1 MLVAEFFKV
10 LGGLL
15 VFLGDDFKVRLDR
28 VHADDVVVLRQI
40 HTVHTAGVASHGAHF
55 GFAEEDGLAVMAR
68 EEDHLLAVG
77 ELGADEFVLGL
88 EVDRDDARRMR
99 VGKFGERGF
108 FHRAEL
114 RGHEDIAP
122 FFLQLL
128 GGDERGQLFVFLELH
143 EVGDGFAARG
153 RRGFRKLVN
162 LQPVNAALRSKQEN
176 VAVRRGNEEMLD
188 KVLFP
193 GLRADAAFA
202 PAGLVAV
209 DLDRRA
215 LDVARV
221 AYGNEHVGIG
231 DQVFELDLVD
241 LVDDL
246 SAPVISVGLVNF
258 PQLAG
263 DDALQ
268 FPLARKDFLE
278 FGDPVADRFQLL
290 QNFVDRKLGQAVQLE
305 FEDSVDLH
313 VRQGQAARAAR
324 TFDFRRALQAVLAAV
339 ELDARNL
346 ARLAVLGD
354 GEVLLAEILEQVFPR
369 VGAAG
374 AAADD
379 ANRHVEVVEG
389 DLVAEQD
396 VFPLAG
402 LAQLIAR
409 TARDDVA
416 AVLDKKPH
424 EFKQAHLAGLA
435 AHDRQQDHAERLL
448 HLGVLE
454 EIVQDELRFFAA
466 LQLDDNAHAIAV
478 ALVADVS
485 NAFDLFV
492 GDEFRDALDE
502 LGFVNLVRNFG
513 DDNVFAILAGFFDC
527 RLGAHGEAA
536 AAGLVGL
543 LDAFAA
549 GDVAAG
555 RKVRAGNELHRFLQC
570 EFRLFD
576 HRDRGVNHFAEV
588 VGRDVGGHADR
599 NTAGA
604 VNEKIRNARG
614 QDERLF
620 FGFVEV
626 GNEVDGFLLDVGEQF
641 LGDLG
646 ETRFRVPHRCGH
658 IAVDG
663 PEVALAVNQGI
674 THVEVLRHAHERVV
688 NRRVAVRVIL
698 AEDFADD
705 LGAFAVG
712 LARGQTEFVHAKKN
726 AAMHGLQAVADLRQ
740 RAPDDYAHGVIKVG
754 LAHFGFDVY
763 REKNRLVLF
772 VSHYFLS
779 QLNSGGNDLP
789 LRPEAAKESP
799 SLSPLGKLFSA
810 FCSSKHATLSSLWRR
825 ARAHKPS
832 PSRRRRPRC

>member
-1 MLVAEFFKV
+1 
-10 LGGLL
+10 
-15 VFLGDDFKVRLDR
+15 
-28 VHADDVVVLRQI
+28 
-40 HTVHTAGVASHGAHF
+40 
-55 GFAEEDGLAVMAR
+55 MAR

-77 ELGADEFVLGL
+77 ELGANEFVLGL
-88 EVDRDDARRMR
+88 EVDRDNARRTR
-99 VGKFGERGF
+99 VGKFGQRGF

-114 RGHEDIAP
+114 RGHEDVAP
-122 FFLQLL
+122 FFLELL

-176 VAVRRGNEEMLD
+176 VAVRRGNEEVLD
-188 KVLFP
+188 KVLFA
-193 GLRADAAFA
+193 GLRADAPFA

-215 LDVARV
+215 LDVASV
-221 AYGNEHVGIG
+221 AHGNEHVGIG

-246 SAPVISVGLVNF
+246 SAPVISIGLVNF

-268 FPLARKDFLE
+268 FPLARKDFL
-278 FGDPVADRFQLL
+278 D
-290 QNFVDRKLGQAVQLE
+290 FVDRKLGQAVQLE
-305 FEDSVDLH
+305 FEDSVDLD

-324 TFDFRRALQAVLAAV
+324 TFDFRRALQAVLATV

-346 ARLAVLGD
+346 TRLAVLGD

-396 VFPLAG
+396 VFALAG

-555 RKVRAGNELHRFLQC
+555 RKVRAGNKLHCFLQC

-576 HRDRGVNHFAEV
+576 HRDRGVNHFAQV
-588 VGRDVGGHADR
+588 MGRDVGGHADR

-604 VNEKIRNARG
+604 VNEKIRNPRG
-614 QDERLF
+614 QHDRLF

-626 GNEVDGFLLDVGEQF
+626 GNEVDGFLLDVGE
-641 LGDLG
+641 
-646 ETRFRVPHRCGH
+646 
-658 IAVDG
+658 
-663 PEVALAVNQGI
+663 
-674 THVEVLRHAHERVV
+674 
-688 NRRVAVRVIL
+688 
-698 AEDFADD
+698 
-705 LGAFAVG
+705 
-712 LARGQTEFVHAKKN
+712 
-726 AAMHGLQAVADLRQ
+726 
-740 RAPDDYAHGVIKVG
+740 
-754 LAHFGFDVY
+754 
-763 REKNRLVLF
+763 
-772 VSHYFLS
+772 
-779 QLNSGGNDLP
+779 
-789 LRPEAAKESP
+789 
-799 SLSPLGKLFSA
+799 
-810 FCSSKHATLSSLWRR
+810 
-825 ARAHKPS
+825 
-832 PSRRRRPRC
+832 